1 MLYQKVK
8 GTQDFTELDA
18 RKLRYL
24 EKTVTGIIQN
34 YGYSEIIT
42 PIFENTEVF
51 VRGVGDESDIVSK
64 EMYTFQDKGDRSIT
78 LRPEGT
84 AAVVRSFLENK
95 LYVNNPLTKLYYF
108 GPMFRYE
115 RPQAGRFRQF
125 YQFGIEAFGDSS
137 PLLDADVIM
146 SAYQIFKGLG
156 IRDVKLKINSIGD
169 FESRK
174 RYAEVL
180 EAYFSN
186 QISGFCDD
194 CQRRLTKNPLRILDC
209 KADKDNPVLK
219 NAPKIGSCLT
229 EDAKAYFQAVLRVLD
244 AFGIA
249 YEVDESLVRGLD
261 YYTDTVFEYVLAGE
275 SSLKELAICGGG
287 KYSDLIK
294 SFGGPDIPGIGYA
307 FGVERLIS
315 ILDDQKLIPEFKT
328 SADIVI
334 IGLDEESKIESL
346 KLAAALRGQGYY
358 AELDYQNLSMKPQFK
373 LADNKKA
380 AFIVIIGADERQNN
394 RLTIKN
400 TVAKTQET
408 INKNEIFNYLKENI
422 YENS

>member
-24 EKTVTGIIQN
+24 EKTVTDIIKN

-42 PIFENTEVF
+42 PIFENTDVF

-64 EMYTFQDKGDRSIT
+64 EMYTFLDKGDRSIT

-174 RYAEVL
+174 RYAQTL
-180 EAYFSN
+180 ETYFSN
-186 QISGFCDD
+186 QIEGFCDD

-209 KADKDNPVLK
+209 KADKDNPILK

-229 EDAKAYFQAVLRVLD
+229 TEAKTYFQAVLRVLD

-249 YEVDESLVRGLD
+249 FEVDESLVRGLD
-261 YYTDTVFEYVLAGE
+261 YYTDTVFEYVLGGGSE
-275 SSLKELAICGGG
+275 LKGLAICGGG

-315 ILDDQKLIPEFKT
+315 ILESQNLIPEFKT
-328 SADIVI
+328 NADLVI
-334 IGLDEESKIESL
+334 IGLDEESKIDSL
-346 KLAAALRGQGYY
+346 KLAASLRGQGYY
-358 AELDYQNLSMKPQFK
+358 AELDYQNLSMKPQFR

-400 TVAKTQET
+400 TITKTQET